1 MKKALS
7 ILLVII
13 MLILTLGLLTSCG
26 GSSESSVKLIDIP
39 LTDEEYAFAIKKG
52 NLALQADFNEFLAEI
67 KGNGTFQ
74 AIVNKYFRGEGEK
87 IGQPVGSNDAVN
99 DANTFVVATN
109 CPFEP
114 FEYLGTDG
122 KIYGLDIEIA
132 ALYAESRNLNL
143 VIKNIPQFEAIFMQV
158 DAGYADIGMAG
169 ITINDKRLQSHD
181 FTNTY
186 YNASQKLIVS
196 VDNHDFDNCKTA
208 ADVEAV
214 LASLSGKKIG
224 FQTGTTGG
232 MYLVGSEDWGF
243 DGFSNIEAKQYST
256 ALIATSDL
264 SNGNLYAV
272 IVDEAPGK
280 AIVSSLDSSSIGVKL
295 SVFFDTLKSEYFTNL
310 LWQGIRNTVIIAI
323 MGLIIGI
330 VIGMLIASVK
340 VSPKKGIAIK
350 ILDKIC
356 SFYVTV
362 FRGTPMVV
370 QLLLAYYVLIPGV
383 LGIKGVSEL
392 TVGIIVFGMNSGAY
406 ISEIMRGGLN
416 SVDIGQT
423 EAGRALGLGFG
434 KTMIRIVIPQ
444 AVKHTVPTLGN
455 EFITLVKETSVLS
468 FISVVDIKSAIDQIS
483 TPGYS
488 QMGGYIFL
496 ALIYI
501 VMICAISLLVKLVE
515 HLLSK
520 SDRRKGGKGKV
531 LKR

>member
-7 ILLVII
+7 LLLVLI
-13 MLILTLGLLTSCG
+13 MLLLTLGMFTSCG
-26 GSSESSVKLIDIP
+26 GSSEPSVKLIDIP
-39 LTDEEYAFAIKKG
+39 LTEEEYAFVVKKG
-52 NLALQADFNEFLAEI
+52 NTALKNDYNSFLSEI
-67 KGNGTFQ
+67 TKNGKFQ
-74 AIVNKYFRGEGEK
+74 EIVDKYFKGIGEK
-87 IGQPVGSNDAVN
+87 KGQPVGSNDAIN
-99 DANTFVVATN
+99 DENTFVVATN

-114 FEYLGTDG
+114 FEYLGEDG
-122 KIYGLDIEIA
+122 LVYGLDIEIA
-132 ALYAESRNLNL
+132 ALYAESRGLNL
-143 VIKNIPQFEAIFMQV
+143 VIKNIPVFESIFMQV
-158 DAGYADIGMAG
+158 DSEYADIGMAG
-169 ITINDKRLQSHD
+169 ITINAKRKNLYD
-181 FTNTY
+181 FTDTY

-196 VDNHDFDNCKTA
+196 IDNTDFDNCTSA
-208 ADVEAV
+208 EDVEAV
-214 LASLSGKKIG
+214 LATLEGKKFG

-232 MYLVGSEDWGF
+232 MYIVGDEDWGF
-243 DGFSNIEAKQYST
+243 DGFANIEGKQYST
-256 ALIATSDL
+256 ALIATTDL
-264 SNGNLYAV
+264 ANGNLYAV
-272 IVDEAPGK
+272 IVDEAPGQ
-280 AIVSSLDSSSIGVKL
+280 AIVNSFDDTSIGNKL
-295 SVFFDTLKSEYFTNL
+295 DVFFSTLNSKYFSDL
-310 LWQGIRNTVIIAI
+310 LWQGIRNTIIIAI
-323 MGLIIGI
+323 VGLVMGI
-330 VIGMLIASVK
+330 VIGLLIASVK
-340 VSPKKGIAIK
+340 VSPKKNIAIR

-356 SFYVTV
+356 SIYVTI

-370 QLLLAYYVLIPGV
+370 QLLLAYYVLIPGL

-406 ISEIMRGGLN
+406 VSEIMRGGLN

-423 EAGRALGLGFG
+423 EAGRALGLGYG

-444 AVKHTVPTLGN
+444 AVKHTIPTLGN

-488 QMGGYIFL
+488 QMGGYIVL